1 MVEQLSF
8 KLPEIDREET
18 RKRVEEALEACKLYM
33 QIGYHPGHE
42 PKVTPSYSVTP
53 PSRTNAFHS
62 STEETACR
70 NVDEEAR
77 RRQVVERVW
86 GAVNRLSHLE
96 REIIVRRYLA
106 DDPVLDYEL
115 WDDLNL
121 SERKY
126 YRIKARAFY
135 KLALALRLEVY
146 IEDQP
151 SKVAG

>member
-33 QIGYHPGHE
+33 QIGYHPGYE
-42 PKVTPSYSVTP
+42 PKATASYSVIP
-53 PSRTNAFHS
+53 PSRTNVFHS

-70 NVDEEAR
+70 NVDEEMR
-77 RRQVVERVW
+77 RRQIVERVW

>member
-1 MVEQLSF
+1 MAKQLSF

-33 QIGYHPGHE
+33 QIGYYPGHE
-42 PKVTPSYSVTP
+42 PKVTASYSVAP

-62 STEETACR
+62 STEETASR
-70 NVDEEAR
+70 NVDEEMY
-77 RRQVVERVW
+77 RRQIVERVW

-106 DDPVLDYEL
+106 EESMFDYEL
-115 WDDLNL
+115 WNELKI

-146 IEDQP
+146 
-151 SKVAG
+151 VAG